1 MYYRTIKFHYK
12 NNPNRNNEYIEIMQA
27 AIRKM
32 VDIVVKYSKR
42 EGSYFVK
49 PE

>member
-12 NNPNRNNEYIEIMQA
+12 NPNRNNEYIEIMQA

-42 EGSYFVK
+42 EGS
-49 PE
+49 